1 MATIDKVR
9 LPDAAAESEQA
20 KAIAARY
27 RCEYVDLR
35 EATIDHDLF
44 RSIPVDLMF
53 RYNFVPIQ
61 ARNGS
66 LDIALSD
73 PRNLNLIDELT
84 LLLNKKLRVKV
95 ATLSQIAELLKK
107 TEQSQRVLE
116 EVTEGFTLDVVAEDG
131 DQDETLSID
140 KLTSTDTD
148 IAPVIK
154 LVDTTIFNALER
166 RASDIHIE
174 SRDQEVAIKYR
185 IDGVLHYA
193 MPPIAKD
200 WQSTIIS
207 RIKVMSELD
216 IAEKRVPQDGRFR
229 VRYKGRLIDFR
240 VSVMPTIH
248 GEDAVLRVLD
258 KESMSE
264 KFAKLSLDVV
274 GFNENDLVKFRRYIT
289 EPYGMVLVTGPT
301 GSGKTTTLYAALS
314 EIKNDEDKIITIE
327 DPVEYQIRGITQIP
341 VNEKKGLTFARGLRS
356 ILRHDPDKI
365 LVGEI
370 RDQETAQI
378 AINAALTGHLVFTT
392 VHANNVLDVLGRFL
406 NMGVELYIF
415 VAALNCI
422 LAHRNEVHVRARRAS
437 DQRHRRRERA
447 SQDRHR
453 GRGRDHRG
461 RRERR
466 AVRAPPPRHEARAA
480 REGRQFRGDEEGGV
494 RRGGEGVA
502 PLVHRR
508 RGRRRGREHRR
519 RHHHLQLRRREQ
531 EQDDHRGRR
540 VHRLG
545 HAARGPR
552 ARRPWRVRRRRLDDH
567 ERRAG
572 GGAGA

>member
-1 MATIDKVR
+1 MATERVKLQDPAVE
-9 LPDAAAESEQA
+9 AAEAQA
-20 KAIAARY
+20 VAARY

-35 EATIDHDLF
+35 VTAIDHDLF

-53 RYNFVPIQ
+53 RYNFVPMR
-61 ARNGS
+61 ASNGT
-66 LDIALSD
+66 LEIALAD
-73 PRNLNLIDELT
+73 PRNLNLIDELA
-84 LLLNKKLRVKV
+84 LLLNKKLRIKV

-116 EVTEGFTLDVVAEDG
+116 EVTEGFALDVVG
-131 DQDETLSID
+131 DEENADETLSID
-140 KLTSTDTD
+140 KLTAADSD

-200 WQSTIIS
+200 WHSTILS

-216 IAEKRVPQDGRFR
+216 IAERRVPQDGRFR

-240 VSVMPTIH
+240 VSIMPTIH

-264 KFAKLSLDVV
+264 KFAQLSLEVV
-274 GFNENDLVKFRRYIT
+274 GFSESDLTKFRRYIM

-327 DPVEYQIRGITQIP
+327 DPVEYQIKGITQIP

-365 LVGEI
+365 MVGEI

-378 AINAALTGHLVFTT
+378 AINSALTGHLVFTT

-406 NMGVELYIF
+406 NMGVEPYNF
-415 VAALNCI
+415 VSALNCI
-422 LAHRNEVHVRARRAS
+422 LAQRLVRVICDFCRKQVIYPDSYLVESGLVPSEWRDIPFYEGAGCF
-437 DQRHRRRERA
+437 ECGGTGF
-447 SQDRHR
+447 R
-453 GRGRDHRG
+453 GRTAIHELLDLTENI
-461 RRERR
+461 REMILNKRP
-466 AVRAPPPRHEARAA
+466 ASEIKRAA
-480 REGRQFRGDEEGGV
+480 REDGMTFLRESALLKVKIGTTTLKEINKVTFIEG
-494 RRGGEGVA
+494 
-502 PLVHRR
+502 
-508 RGRRRGREHRR
+508 
-519 RHHHLQLRRREQ
+519 
-531 EQDDHRGRR
+531 
-540 VHRLG
+540 
-545 HAARGPR
+545 
-552 ARRPWRVRRRRLDDH
+552 
-567 ERRAG
+567 
-572 GGAGA
+572 

>member
-1 MATIDKVR
+1 MATTDKAK
-9 LPDAAAESEQA
+9 PADPTAEMDQA
-20 KAIAARY
+20 RSIAARY

-35 EATIDHDLF
+35 EASIDHDLF

-53 RYNFVPIQ
+53 RYNFVPMRAQ
-61 ARNGS
+61 NGT
-66 LDIALSD
+66 LEIALSD
-73 PRNLNLIDELT
+73 PRNLGLIDELT

-95 ATLSQIAELLKK
+95 ATLSQISELLKK

-116 EVTEGFTLDVVAEDG
+116 EVTEGFTLDVVG
-131 DQDETLSID
+131 DEENPDETLSID
-140 KLTSTDTD
+140 KLAAVDSD

-174 SRDQEVAIKYR
+174 SRDQEVVIKYR

-200 WQSTIIS
+200 WHSTIIS

-216 IAEKRVPQDGRFR
+216 IAERRVPQDGRFR

-240 VSVMPTIH
+240 VSIMPTIH

-264 KFAKLSLDVV
+264 KFSKLSLDVV
-274 GFNENDLVKFRRYIT
+274 GFSESDLTKFRRYIS

-327 DPVEYQIRGITQIP
+327 DPVEYQIKGITQIP

-365 LVGEI
+365 MVGEI

-406 NMGVELYIF
+406 NMGVEAYNF
-415 VAALNCI
+415 VSALNCI
-422 LAHRNEVHVRARRAS
+422 LAQRLVRQICDHCKRHVTY
-437 DQRHRRRERA
+437 D
-447 SQDRHR
+447 
-453 GRGRDHRG
+453 
-461 RRERR
+461 
-466 AVRAPPPRHEARAA
+466 
-480 REGRQFRGDEEGGV
+480 DET
-494 RRGGEGVA
+494 
-502 PLVHRR
+502 L
-508 RGRRRGREHRR
+508 
-519 RHHHLQLRRREQ
+519 LQSGLE
-531 EQDDHRGRR
+531 
-540 VHRLG
+540 L
-545 HAARGPR
+545 
-552 ARRPWRVRRRRLDDH
+552 
-567 ERRAG
+567 
-572 GGAGA
+572 

>member
-1 MATIDKVR
+1 MATERVKLQD
-9 LPDAAAESEQA
+9 PAAEAASAQ
-20 KAIAARY
+20 AIAARY

-35 EATIDHDLF
+35 VASIDHDLF

-53 RYNFVPIQ
+53 RYNFVPMRAQ
-61 ARNGS
+61 NGT
-66 LDIALSD
+66 LDIALAD
-73 PRNLNLIDELT
+73 PRNLNMIDELA
-84 LLLNKKLRVKV
+84 LLLNKKLRIKV
-95 ATLSQIAELLKK
+95 ATLSQISELLKK

-116 EVTEGFTLDVVAEDG
+116 EVTEGFALDVVG
-131 DQDETLSID
+131 DEENADETLSID
-140 KLTSTDTD
+140 KLTAADSD

-200 WQSTIIS
+200 WHSTILS

-216 IAEKRVPQDGRFR
+216 IAERRVPQDGRFR

-240 VSVMPTIH
+240 VSIMPTIH

-264 KFAKLSLDVV
+264 KFAKLSLEVV
-274 GFNENDLVKFRRYIT
+274 GFSDSDLTKFRRYIM

-327 DPVEYQIRGITQIP
+327 DPVEYQIKGITQIP

-365 LVGEI
+365 MVGEI

-378 AINAALTGHLVFTT
+378 AINSALTGHLVFTT

-406 NMGVELYIF
+406 NMGVEPYNF
-415 VAALNCI
+415 VSALNCI
-422 LAHRNEVHVRARRAS
+422 LAQRLVRVICEFCRKRVQYPDSYLVESGLNPSEWRDIPFYEGAGCF
-437 DQRHRRRERA
+437 ECGGTGF
-447 SQDRHR
+447 R
-453 GRGRDHRG
+453 GRTAIHELLDLTEHI
-461 RRERR
+461 REMILDKRPSSEIR
-466 AVRAPPPRHEARAA
+466 RAA
-480 REGRQFRGDEEGGV
+480 REEGMTFLRESALLKV
-494 RRGGEGVA
+494 KKATTTLKEINKVTFIEG
-502 PLVHRR
+502 
-508 RGRRRGREHRR
+508 
-519 RHHHLQLRRREQ
+519 
-531 EQDDHRGRR
+531 
-540 VHRLG
+540 
-545 HAARGPR
+545 
-552 ARRPWRVRRRRLDDH
+552 
-567 ERRAG
+567 
-572 GGAGA
+572 

>member
-1 MATIDKVR
+1 MGAVEKPRIAD
-9 LPDAAAESEQA
+9 PAAESEQA
-20 KAIAARY
+20 RAIAARY

-35 EATIDHDLF
+35 DASIDHDLF

-53 RYNFVPIQ
+53 RYNFVPMQ
-61 ARNGS
+61 ARNGT
-66 LDIALSD
+66 LEIAISD
-73 PRNLNLIDELT
+73 PQNVTQIDELT
-84 LLLNKKLRVKV
+84 LLLNKKLRIRV

-116 EVTEGFTLDVVAEDG
+116 EVTEGFTLDVVAEEG
-131 DQDETLSID
+131 EQDETLSID
-140 KLTSTDTD
+140 KLTSADAD

-229 VRYKGRLIDFR
+229 VRYKNRLIDFR
-240 VSVMPTIH
+240 VSIMPTIH

-274 GFNENDLVKFRRYIT
+274 GFSESDLTKFRRYIL

-327 DPVEYQIRGITQIP
+327 DPVEYQIKGITQIP

-365 LVGEI
+365 MVGEI

-378 AINAALTGHLVFTT
+378 AINSALTGHLVFTT

-406 NMGVELYIF
+406 NMGVEAYNF
-415 VAALNCI
+415 VSALNCI
-422 LAHRNEVHVRARRAS
+422 LAQRLVRVICEHCKRRVRFNDAALIES
-437 DQRHRRRERA
+437 GLNADEWRDVPLYEGA
-447 SQDRHR
+447 GCFECGGTGFR
-453 GRGRDHRG
+453 GRSAIHELLDLSDRIRDMILAKRSTSEI
-461 RRERR
+461 R
-466 AVRAPPPRHEARAA
+466 RAA
-480 REGRQFRGDEEGGV
+480 REEGMTFLRESAV
-494 RRGGEGVA
+494 EKMRGGITTLREINKVTFIEG
-502 PLVHRR
+502 
-508 RGRRRGREHRR
+508 
-519 RHHHLQLRRREQ
+519 
-531 EQDDHRGRR
+531 
-540 VHRLG
+540 
-545 HAARGPR
+545 
-552 ARRPWRVRRRRLDDH
+552 
-567 ERRAG
+567 
-572 GGAGA
+572 